1 MTWIF
6 VVVEAESFLNFI
18 KVSHTCTATL
28 LTSGTQ
34 PGPKQCVWQ
43 NKTPSRVIF
52 PSKEAF
58 KNSQESL
65 FTGGQVNFVQRV
77 IQRHFS
83 IYIGFNADRIFELSK
98 FVIAHNEMNALCS
111 FWETKLMKRCRWKHY
126 FELDLH
132 KEHIVLLISF
142 FLSMHHKR
150 KTFCYIH
157 HNILLIVF
165 FIVLR

>member
-1 MTWIF
+1 M
-6 VVVEAESFLNFI
+6 EAESFLNFI
-18 KVSHTCTATL
+18 KASHTCTATL
-28 LTSGTQ
+28 LTSGTH
-34 PGPKQCVWQ
+34 PGPKQCVQQ

-65 FTGGQVNFVQRV
+65 FTGDQVNFVQQRV

-111 FWETKLMKRCRWKHY
+111 F
-126 FELDLH
+126 
-132 KEHIVLLISF
+132 
-142 FLSMHHKR
+142 
-150 KTFCYIH
+150 
-157 HNILLIVF
+157 
-165 FIVLR
+165 